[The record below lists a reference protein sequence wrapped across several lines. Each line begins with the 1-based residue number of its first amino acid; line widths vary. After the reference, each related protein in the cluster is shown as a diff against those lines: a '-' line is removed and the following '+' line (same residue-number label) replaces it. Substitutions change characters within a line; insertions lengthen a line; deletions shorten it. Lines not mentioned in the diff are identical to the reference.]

1 MGALK
6 AVKSDHPTVIFMH
19 NLDSLLEIMALLRH
33 PTKGCPWDLA
43 QTYETIAP
51 HTVEEAYEVA
61 DAIEQKD
68 FENLKDELGDLLF
81 QIIFY
86 CQLSNEKCGF
96 GFTDVVDAICDKMI
110 RRHPNIFRKNSPQH
124 GEGSSNDLSWE
135 AIKAQERIDK
145 NRNSTQVREISVLDD
160 IVWSL
165 PSLSIAIKLQRRASV
180 IGFDWSEI
188 TPVIKKIAEEL
199 HELEIEINSKVSQEK
214 IEEEMGDLLFAC
226 SNLARHLDLNPEM
239 ALRKANRKFERRF
252 RKVENLTKK
261 SEGEPTT
268 NILDKMQAYWEQ
280 VKLEEKD

>member
-1 MGALK
+1 MGA
-6 AVKSDHPTVIFMH
+6 VEFDRPTVILMK

-43 QTYETIAP
+43 QTYDTIAP

-86 CQLSNEKCGF
+86 CQLSNENNGF
-96 GFTDVVDAICDKMI
+96 GFADVVDAICDKMI
-110 RRHPNIFRKNSPQH
+110 RRHPNIFHEDVPQH
-124 GEGSSNDLSWE
+124 SKESSNDLSWE
-135 AIKAQERIDK
+135 AIKAQERKDK
-145 NRNSTQVREISVLDD
+145 TKNSTPLKEVSVLDG

-165 PSLSIAIKLQRRASV
+165 PSLSIATKLQRRASV
-180 IGFDWSEI
+180 IGFDWPEI
-188 TPVIKKIAEEL
+188 SPVIKKITEEL
-199 HELEIEINSKVSQEK
+199 HELEIEIKSEVSQEK

-226 SNLARHLDLNPEM
+226 SNLARHLNLNPEM

-252 RKVENLTKK
+252 RKVENLTNNSRNEAK
-261 SEGEPTT
+261 S
-268 NILDKMQAYWEQ
+268 NILDEMQTFWEQ